1 MFENIQDSGQ
11 TAGNVLLGIQ
21 GGIKHSTAHITSNE
35 AKIKKEGVH
44 NEGARMPS
52 SVEIRVPS
60 QRDLRQENNEDD
72 KSKNHTSPQPSVAQ
86 QDHMNASS
94 LDVSKET
101 ASQKQE
107 EMARNT
113 RAMDL
118 VFDNFEIKWEDLILR
133 ERIGAGNLF
142 LLLSYKNENST
153 AFLTSFAKLF
163 TWPQG
168 PLEKCIVL
176 IGMDL

>member
-1 MFENIQDSGQ
+1 MFENIHDSGQ
-11 TAGNVLLGIQ
+11 TVGDILLGIQ
-21 GGIKHSTAHITSNE
+21 GGIKYSPGHITSNE
-35 AKIKKEGVH
+35 AKIKKEEVH
-44 NEGARMPS
+44 NEGSHISS

-60 QRDLRQENNEDD
+60 QRDLRQESNEDD

-86 QDHMNASS
+86 QEHMNASS
-94 LDVSKET
+94 VDVSKET
-101 ASQKQE
+101 APQKQE

-142 LLLSYKNENST
+142 LLL
-153 AFLTSFAKLF
+153 
-163 TWPQG
+163 
-168 PLEKCIVL
+168 
-176 IGMDL
+176 